1 MHRLRRLLRRS
12 RFLQKWRFAGYIV
25 QYALARR
32 LVRVRP
38 GRVVFL
44 SDSREDFSG
53 NLAFL
58 RDELRRQDASA
69 EAIGVFK
76 PRLRARR
83 PLGDLVRL
91 PWLLA
96 TAQAIVLDDF
106 YPLVYPLRI
115 RPETRLVQ
123 VWHAAGAFKRVG
135 WSRVGLSG
143 GPIPGSLVHRNYTD
157 VTVSADGVRAD
168 YAEAFGIDIARVHA
182 LGVPR
187 TDAFFDD
194 ERIATARAA
203 VRERY
208 GVPDGTR
215 IALFAPTFRGDGQ
228 LSARFDYDSID
239 WDGLAAE
246 LGGDW
251 ALLVKMHPFVA
262 PLDTA
267 RPGIQSVIDVTRD
280 REITEL
286 MMAADVLVTDY
297 SSAIF
302 EYALLRRPIVFFCPD
317 LEHYTAERD
326 FYHPFDEYVM
336 GPLVRDSSG
345 LAGAIRTARI
355 DERYDAFI
363 ERFMGACDGAS
374 SERIVREVLRT
385 PRAEDPTVADV
396 AHSAVAPGG
405 STPAPTRASG
415 AMRLRLMVA
424 AVARVSLAVVYAP
437 LKLLP
442 VQRKVVM
449 ISREHPTVPDDF
461 ADLRAAIA
469 RQDPTVRVVMLVRMV
484 PPGYLAKLGY
494 VLHMFAQLYHVAT
507 ARVLVVDT
515 YAIVA
520 SVLKHRDTLTV
531 IQIWH
536 ALGAFKKFGL
546 SILGQAEGRDARLAK
561 AMRMH
566 EGYDIVLT
574 SGEDCRA
581 AFAEAFGTPMEKVV
595 VAPLP
600 RVDRLRDPAV
610 AAATRERVLER
621 HPHLRGRR
629 IAVFAPTFRLDGSV
643 TVDVP
648 ALHAALAAVGVH
660 LVVKLHPLMA
670 GRFGPEIDTAP
681 GFSTQDLLHVADEF
695 ITDYSS
701 ALYEAAVVGV
711 PSYFLA
717 PDLEEYLASRDFY
730 LDYRRD
736 LPGPIVADIPALVAA
751 MGRGDATEAD
761 AAAFAARYVQVPGDA
776 APAAGGSPCADAIAG
791 LLIPGR
797 AGTEGDLAGRTRML
811 G

>member
-1 MHRLRRLLRRS
+1 MHRLRSILRRS
-12 RFLQKWRFAGYIV
+12 PFLQKWRFAGYIV
-25 QYALARR
+25 QYAIARR

-53 NLAFL
+53 NFAFL

-69 EAIGVFK
+69 EAIGIFK

-96 TAQAIVLDDF
+96 SAQTIVLDDF
-106 YPLVYPLRI
+106 YPLVYPLKI

-135 WSRVGLSG
+135 WSRVGLTG

-157 VTVSADGVRAD
+157 ATVSADGVRAD

-187 TDAFFDD
+187 TDAFFDAD
-194 ERIATARAA
+194 RVAAARAA
-203 VRERY
+203 VRARH
-208 GVPDGTR
+208 GIPDGVR
-215 IALFAPTFRGDGQ
+215 IALYAPTFRGDGQ
-228 LSARFDYDSID
+228 LSARFDYDSVD

-246 LGGDW
+246 LGDDW
-251 ALLVKMHPFVA
+251 TLLVKMHPFVA
-262 PLDTA
+262 PLDRA
-267 RPGIQSVIDVTRD
+267 RPGIRSVIDVTRD

-286 MMAADVLVTDY
+286 LMAADVLITDY
-297 SSAIF
+297 SSTIF
-302 EYALLRRPIVFFCPD
+302 EYALLHRPIVFFCPD
-317 LEHYTAERD
+317 LEEYTAERD
-326 FYHPFDEYVM
+326 FYHPFGEYVC
-336 GPLVRDSSG
+336 GPLVRDRAQ
-345 LAGAIRTARI
+345 LADAVRAARVGP
-355 DERYDAFI
+355 EYEAFRH
-363 ERFMGACDGAS
+363 RFMGACDGAS

-385 PRAEDPTVADV
+385 PRTADPTVADV

-405 STPAPTRASG
+405 SAPAPTRASG
-415 AMRLRLMVA
+415 AMRLRLLVA
-424 AVARVSLAVVYAP
+424 AVARVCLTVVYAP
-437 LKLLP
+437 MKLLP
-442 VQRKVVM
+442 VRRKVVM
-449 ISREHPTVPDDF
+449 ISREHPEVPEDF
-461 ADLRAAIA
+461 AALRDAIA
-469 RQDPTVRVVMLVRMV
+469 RRDPTVRVVMLVRMV
-484 PPGYLAKLGY
+484 PPGYVAKLGY
-494 VLHMFAQLYHVAT
+494 MLHMFAQLYHVAT

-520 SVLKHRDTLTV
+520 SVLRHRDALTV

-546 SILGQAEGRDARLAK
+546 SILDQAEGRDARLAK

-566 EGYDIVLT
+566 EGYDIVLA
-574 SGEDCRA
+574 SGEDCRP
-581 AFAEAFGTPMEKVV
+581 AFAEAFGTPVDNIV

-610 AAATRERVLER
+610 AAATRARVLAA
-621 HPHLRGRR
+621 HPHLREARTV
-629 IAVFAPTFRLDGSV
+629 VFAPTFRLDGGV

-648 ALHAALAAVGVH
+648 ALQTALAAAGLH
-660 LVVKLHPLMA
+660 LVVKLHPLMS

-681 GFSTQDLLHVADEF
+681 GFSTQDLLHVADAF
-695 ITDYSS
+695 VTDYSS
-701 ALYEAAVVGV
+701 ALYEAAVVGI

-717 PDLEEYLASRDFY
+717 PDLDEYLASRDFY

-751 MGRGDATEAD
+751 VTAGEATRED
-761 AAAFAARYVQVPGDA
+761 AAAFARRFVQVPSGA
-776 APAAGGSPCADAIAG
+776 APEAGATPCADAIAG
-791 LLIPGR
+791 IVLDAVG
-797 AGTEGDLAGRTRML
+797 
-811 G
+811 